1 MSRFLLLMAHSVR
14 RARTMVLLTG
24 LLLAAF
30 QVMLVFVARF
40 IANSGGFEQLTALLP
55 PFARELMGPYLTSF
69 MSFAG
74 IISAGYIDL
83 GVLGALI
90 AVTVAIGTVPAAE
103 VESGFV
109 DLLLAR
115 PLPRHWLIT
124 RSILVML
131 LATLTM
137 LIMMVLGTWLGLE
150 WLAPRTAKWP
160 TPKLIL
166 SLAANLGLL
175 MLSWGA
181 VAVAVGAASRRRSV
195 ASALVG
201 FLAVTGY
208 LLNYVARI
216 WKPARSVAWLSPFR
230 YYAPFDLVMGHSI
243 PLQHVLV
250 LATICVLGC
259 AAGYVLFARRDISH

>member
-115 PLPRHWLIT
+115 PLPRQ
-124 RSILVML
+124 R
-131 LATLTM
+131 
-137 LIMMVLGTWLGLE
+137 GD
-150 WLAPRTAKWP
+150 RQ
-160 TPKLIL
+160 
-166 SLAANLGLL
+166 
-175 MLSWGA
+175 
-181 VAVAVGAASRRRSV
+181 
-195 ASALVG
+195 SAH
-201 FLAVTGY
+201 
-208 LLNYVARI
+208 R
-216 WKPARSVAWLSPFR
+216 
-230 YYAPFDLVMGHSI
+230 
-243 PLQHVLV
+243 
-250 LATICVLGC
+250 
-259 AAGYVLFARRDISH
+259 

>member
-1 MSRFLLLMAHSVR
+1 MSRRWVLLSHSLR

-24 LLLAAF
+24 LLLSAF

-83 GVLGALI
+83 GVLGAFA
-90 AVTVAIGTVPAAE
+90 AVVVAIGTVPAAE

-109 DLLLAR
+109 DLILAR

-124 RSILVML
+124 RTILVML

-137 LIMMVLGTWLGLE
+137 LTMMVLGTWLGLE

-160 TPKLIL
+160 TPKLVL
-166 SLAANLGLL
+166 SLAGNLGLL
-175 MLSWGA
+175 MLSLGA
-181 VAVAVGAASRRRSV
+181 IALAISAASRRRSI

-208 LLNYVARI
+208 LLNYVARM

-230 YYAPFDLVMGHSI
+230 YYAPFDLVMGRSI
-243 PLQHVLV
+243 PLNHILI

-259 AAGYVLFARRDISH
+259 AAGYLLFARRDISH